1 MDRDEK
7 LYRDFLEEMSA
18 LENFRMAFASE
29 HPNVMLDREDPDVRR
44 LMETVAFFAAR
55 ARRAGR
61 SSLDALHR
69 RMVRQFLPYL
79 LAPAPAIGL
88 IQAVPTGKFVE
99 PVTLPR
105 GTEFGIAPS
114 SDRVALFQTLRD
126 LRILP
131 VSLGRVDLLL
141 REQGGYR
148 LLVPV
153 TAAFARNDDIGP
165 LTLHV
170 NYLGDFRASL
180 RVVAALRRHLLKAQ
194 VSFEARVDESTDGAP
209 CAVKFGFADTD
220 AAWSHPIERERMHFH
235 CPAATDLFVTVEVPP
250 PPRNWTQFT
259 LCLDLDPG
267 WPRNLRLTAEMLSL
281 FATPVV
287 NLQHATA
294 QPIVHDGTKEQWP
307 IRHPSPGARFEL
319 HSVRGVYRA
328 DADGLVPLRPGVL
341 ASGFGVY
348 EIDEDPR
355 LPGGRAAMLGLR
367 LPEAFAAPW
376 TIAVDGLW
384 LQPWFSEVSR
394 QKLRIIPYRLTL
406 PGVDWETVGDL
417 VPHRESGGE
426 EGMGTFVQVLGLQHK
441 SLLDQDDL
449 LALLGVLGTVWTGP
463 YGALRDLMAGV
474 AVREVPLAQSGG
486 ASGVK
491 LVYTIRF
498 REHEPG
504 LDPLIDNFLLHL
516 ERLLEAWVAAAP
528 IEVRLGEPA

>member
-1 MDRDEK
+1 MDEDDK

-18 LENFRMAFASE
+18 LENFRMAYAGE
-29 HPNVMLDREDPDVRR
+29 HPSVPIEREDPDVRR

-61 SSLDALHR
+61 RSLDALHR

-79 LAPAPAIGL
+79 LAPTPAIGVV
-88 IQAVPTGKFVE
+88 QAVPTGKFVE
-99 PVTLPR
+99 PVTLPC
-105 GTEFGIAPS
+105 GTEMALAAT
-114 SDRVALFQTLRD
+114 SDRVALFRTLRD

-131 VSLGRVDLLL
+131 VALGRVDLLL

-153 TAAFARNDDIGP
+153 VASFARNDDVGP
-165 LTLHV
+165 LSLHV
-170 NYLGDFRASL
+170 NYLNDFRASL
-180 RVVAALRRHLLKAQ
+180 RVVTALRRHLLKAQ
-194 VSFEARVDESTDGAP
+194 VTFEARVDETTDGAP
-209 CAVKFGFADTD
+209 CTLRFGFTEAD
-220 AAWSHPIERERMHFH
+220 AAWANPIERERMHFQ
-235 CPAATDLFVTVEVPP
+235 CPAATDLFVTVDVPP
-250 PPRNWTQFT
+250 PPRNWSQFT

-287 NLQHATA
+287 NLQHCMA

-307 IRHPSPGARFEL
+307 IRHPTPAARFEL

-328 DADGLVPLRPGVL
+328 EADSLTPLRPGVL
-341 ASGFGVY
+341 AGGFGVY

-355 LPGGRAAMLGLR
+355 LPGGRAAVLGLR

-376 TIAVDGLW
+376 TVAVDADW
-384 LQPWFSEVSR
+384 LQPWFSELLR
-394 QKLRIIPYRLTL
+394 QKLRIAPYRQIV

-417 VPHRESGGE
+417 VPHRESAGD
-426 EGMGTFVQVLGLQHK
+426 GMSTFVQVLGLQHK
-441 SLLDQDDL
+441 SLLAQDDI

-463 YGALRDLMAGV
+463 YAAVRDLIADV
-474 AVREVPLAQSGG
+474 AVREVPLAQPGG
-486 ASGVK
+486 TSGVK
-491 LVYTIRF
+491 LVYTVRF

-504 LDPLIDNFLLHL
+504 LAPLIDNFLVHL
-516 ERLLEAWVAAAP
+516 ERVLDAWVAAAP
-528 IEVRLGEPA
+528 VEVRLGEPA